1 LSKPEAEWRTTG
13 LEWCV
18 VFVVVKN
25 CQNNGRKFTGRSSEG

>member
-1 LSKPEAEWRTTG
+1 MENDG